1 MATFIDTLG
10 VLDYFAPLF
19 AAVLVFAVVFALLI
33 KIKILGD
40 SKVISG
46 VIAVILGILVLVIPN
61 LVALINF
68 VAPWF
73 VLAFIFLVLLLMVYR
88 TFGMSE
94 QTILDY
100 VIHDKPTNW
109 AIFAVGL
116 IILVAGVFNVYG
128 QQALE
133 ATQTGSDVSENE
145 FEQNLFSLIFSPQLL
160 GLMLVFAIAIF
171 TVAFL
176 GGEGGP

>member
-10 VLDYFAPLF
+10 VLEYFAPLF

-33 KIKILGD
+33 KTKVLGEN
-40 SKVISG
+40 KVVSG
-46 VIAVILGILVLVIPN
+46 IIAIILGILVLVIPN
-61 LVALINF
+61 LVKLINF

-73 VLAFIFLVLLLMVYR
+73 VLIFIFLVLLLTTYR

-94 QTILDY
+94 HNILEY
-100 VIHDKPTNW
+100 VLHDKPINW
-109 AIFAVGL
+109 TIFAVGL
-116 IILVAGVFNVYG
+116 IILVIGIFNVYG

-133 ATQTGSDVSENE
+133 LTQGESSDSEFQSNV
-145 FEQNLFSLIFSPQLL
+145 IDVVFSPQML
-160 GLMLVFAIAIF
+160 GLLLVFAIAIF

-176 GGEGGP
+176 GGEGP